1 MKIKCSNKGVKW
13 IFNREI
19 SEDRIVFDKGGNATV
34 SAEVGEKLVKLYSEL
49 TTVKHKATSKE
60 D

>member
-34 SAEVGEKLVKLYSEL
+34 SVEVGEKLVKLYSEL
-49 TTVKHKATSKE
+49 TTVKLKATSKE

>member
-1 MKIKCSNKGVKW
+1 MKW

-49 TTVKHKATSKE
+49 TTVKLKATSKE